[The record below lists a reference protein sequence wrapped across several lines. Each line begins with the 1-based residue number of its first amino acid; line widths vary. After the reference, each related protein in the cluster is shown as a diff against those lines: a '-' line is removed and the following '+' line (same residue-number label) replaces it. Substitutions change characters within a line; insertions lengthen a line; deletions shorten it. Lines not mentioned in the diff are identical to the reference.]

1 MVAFAYYS
9 CQNTKMIEKQFSSSS
24 VVVLLEKVIRKNS
37 EMLRYKTS
45 MRKSFFS
52 KATCSSTK
60 KEFLHVL
67 FFLKILKNF
76 QEKKTK
82 TFREII
88 NRACFDEY
96 FYICILKVDKTY
108 LQISF
113 NQSFSKCSE
122 KMPNVKS
129 FGRYFS
135 FCPCLI

>member
-9 CQNTKMIEKQFSSSS
+9 CQNMKMIEKQFSSSS
-24 VVVLLEKVIRKNS
+24 VVVLLEKVISKNS

-52 KATCSSTK
+52 KVTCSSTK

-76 QEKKTK
+76 QKKKTK

-88 NRACFDEY
+88 NRACFDKY

-113 NQSFSKCSE
+113 RPVFF
-122 KMPNVKS
+122 KM
-129 FGRYFS
+129 
-135 FCPCLI
+135 L